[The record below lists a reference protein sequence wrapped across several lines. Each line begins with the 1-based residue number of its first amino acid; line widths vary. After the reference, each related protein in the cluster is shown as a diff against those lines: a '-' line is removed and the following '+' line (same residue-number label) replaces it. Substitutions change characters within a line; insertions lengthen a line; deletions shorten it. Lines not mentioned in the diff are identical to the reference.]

1 MDPVLVERQGQ
12 VQVVTIN
19 RPAARNAVD
28 LAVARGIAAALD
40 ELDASPE
47 LRAAVLTGAGG
58 TFSAGMDLKAFLR
71 GELPV
76 AGDRGFAGITRRAAR
91 KPLLAAVEG
100 AALGGGLEIVLSCD
114 LVVASRSGS
123 FGLPEVRRSLVAGAG
138 ALIRL
143 PRRIPY
149 HLAMELALTGE
160 PVAAERAAALGLVN
174 RVVEP
179 GRALAAA
186 LELAALVVRGGPL
199 VGGRRAL
206 LERGRR
212 LAPPGR
218 AGRRAGRLGGRPG
231 GRPGLRREAGA
242 RLAGPLTG
250 REHAKSGR
258 SAGRGPAAGRR
269 GRTGDRGR
277 LRPRRGNSQG
287 PGRPRGPSRA
297 ARP

>member
-1 MDPVLVERQGQ
+1 MDPVLVERRGQ

-19 RPAARNAVD
+19 RPGARNAVD
-28 LAVARGIAAALD
+28 LAVALGIAAALD
-40 ELDASPE
+40 ELDARPE

-114 LVVASRSGS
+114 LVVASGTAS

-138 ALIRL
+138 GLVRL

-179 GRALAAA
+179 GQALEAA
-186 LELAALVVRGGPL
+186 LELAALIVRGGPL
-199 VGGRRAL
+199 ACEAAKRLVAGAPSWSEAEAWQRQDELAAAVAGSEDAREGVLAFAEKREPAW
-206 LERGRR
+206 RGR
-212 LAPPGR
+212 
-218 AGRRAGRLGGRPG
+218 
-231 GRPGLRREAGA
+231 
-242 RLAGPLTG
+242 
-250 REHAKSGR
+250 
-258 SAGRGPAAGRR
+258 
-269 GRTGDRGR
+269 
-277 LRPRRGNSQG
+277 
-287 PGRPRGPSRA
+287 
-297 ARP
+297 